1 MGAQRTRLANGTTV
15 VSEAG
20 GGVASVAFGLYF
32 AAGSRFESVRDNG
45 ISHLLEHLVFKG
57 SARRTGEE
65 VNREID
71 LLGGQ
76 ANAFTSKEA
85 VCFHN
90 TVLAEHLERALSLYS
105 ELVTECLPEGI
116 ESELDRERSVVLQ
129 EISAA
134 EDVPEERVGDLA
146 DRSFFGDHPLAL
158 PVVGSAA
165 AVARLD
171 LAALRRH
178 AGASL
183 VRDTLVVSA
192 AGRVD
197 HEWLVARVQDTLAA
211 LPAATLNQA
220 QAPPTPCAR
229 TRIVERDLEQVQ
241 LCLSARGVARDD
253 PRRIAAEVLSCV
265 VGEGCSSR
273 LFREVRDRRGLAY
286 SVGSALACYSD
297 AGSWNL
303 WAAMAPEKLAAT
315 LDVIRQVLAELR
327 DSGISAAELE
337 AAREHLRTSW
347 ILGCESPAGRM
358 AHLADQALIGA
369 PRLGLGETLTAIGQV
384 ERETLHELAREW
396 LDGRLA
402 VAAVGPVPHGVLPE
416 GGWELGG

>member
-1 MGAQRTRLANGTTV
+1 MGAQRTRLPNGTII
-15 VSEAG
+15 VSESRG
-20 GGVASVAFGLYF
+20 GAESVAFGLYF
-32 AAGSRFESVRDNG
+32 SVGSRSESARDNG

-57 SARRTGEE
+57 SARRTSEA

-76 ANAFTSKEA
+76 ANAYTSKEA

-90 TVLAEHLERALSLYS
+90 TVLPEHLERALALYS

-116 ESELDRERSVVLQ
+116 ERELDRERSVVLQ

-134 EDVPEERVGDLA
+134 DDVPEERVADLA

-158 PVVGSAA
+158 PVVGSTA

-178 AGASL
+178 ARANLVCDSL
-183 VRDTLVVSA
+183 LVSA
-192 AGRVD
+192 AGRLD
-197 HEWLVARVQDTLAA
+197 HAWLVSRVERTLAE
-211 LPAATLNQA
+211 LPRAPKAAA
-220 QAPPTPCAR
+220 QEPPSTCAS

-241 LCLSARGVARDD
+241 LCLSTRGVARDD
-253 PRRIAAEVLSCV
+253 SRRIAGEVLSCI

-286 SVGSALACYSD
+286 SVGSSLACYSD
-297 AGSWNL
+297 AGSWNF
-303 WAAMAPEKLAAT
+303 WVAMAPENLGAV
-315 LDVIRQVLAELR
+315 LEVIREVLVDLR
-327 DSGISAAELE
+327 TFGISAVELE

-347 ILGCESPAGRM
+347 ILGCESSAGRM
-358 AHLADQALIGA
+358 GHLAEQALIGA
-369 PRLGLGETLTAIGQV
+369 QDLSLDGILEGLARVDGETI
-384 ERETLHELAREW
+384 HELAREW
-396 LDGRLA
+396 LGTRLA
-402 VAAVGPVPHGVLPE
+402 IAAVGPVRRGLLPE
-416 GGWELGG
+416 RGWELGP